1 MKSLI
6 LAVTITLSSLCS
18 FGQIIEPA
26 SPYNFAAGARAG
38 FLTAGT
44 AKYFLLEQIAIESI
58 VGIRSFQGPHASLLV
73 EYHISHV
80 FDIENLYMFFGG
92 GANIGYA
99 KRTKTDLS
107 GISTTVSSGYTG
119 LEGIFG
125 FEYNFTQLIDF
136 PLAASI
142 DVRPGFDAYPSLR
155 PIFGA
160 TGISIRYIFR

>member
-1 MKSLI
+1 MKNLI
-6 LAVTITLSSLCS
+6 LTLTIISLSLCS

-44 AKYFLLEQIAIESI
+44 AKYFLLEQIAIEGI
-58 VGIRSFQGPHASLLV
+58 VGIRSFQGPHASLLG
-73 EYHISHV
+73 EYHLAHV
-80 FDIENLYMFFGG
+80 FNIENMYMFFGG

-99 KRTKTDLS
+99 RRTSTDINGVSKTLS
-107 GISTTVSSGYTG
+107 SAYFG

-136 PLAASI
+136 PLAISI
-142 DVRPGFDAYPSLR
+142 DVRPGFDTYPSLR

-160 TGISIRYIFR
+160 TGISIRYIFI

>member
-1 MKSLI
+1 MKNLI
-6 LAVTITLSSLCS
+6 FAIIATFLSLCS
-18 FGQIIEPA
+18 FGQVIAPA
-26 SPYNFAAGARAG
+26 APYNFAAGARAG

-44 AKYFLLEQIAIESI
+44 AKYFLLEQIALEGI
-58 VGIRSFQGPHASLLV
+58 VGIRSFQGPHASILA
-73 EYHISHV
+73 EYHISNV
-80 FDIENLYMFFGG
+80 FNIENMYMFFGG

-136 PLAASI
+136 PLSASI
-142 DVRPGFDAYPSLR
+142 DVRPGFDVYPSPR

-160 TGISIRYIFR
+160 TGISIRYIFS